1 MRKFV
6 TALAVSLTAS
16 VVAMPALAQD
26 QDIVIE
32 TLDIAP
38 LRYVPLEIP
47 LGDVTSETVVAA
59 TAGQS
64 AMLRGLDKLTGQV
77 ADFELQNGYSVNF
90 GTLRVDMAQCRHPS
104 DNATGEAYAFI
115 SVFED
120 QGAGEN
126 LFQGWMIASSPAL
139 SALDHPRYDVW
150 VLRCK
155 AAEASTSEAEGSE

>member
-1 MRKFV
+1 MRKAA
-6 TALAVSLTAS
+6 TAFALTAG
-16 VVAMPALAQD
+16 LAAAPVLA

-32 TLDIAP
+32 MLDIAP
-38 LRYVPLEIP
+38 LSYEPLEIP
-47 LGDVTSETVVAA
+47 LGDATSETVVAA
-59 TAGQS
+59 TVGQS

-104 DNATGEAYAFI
+104 ENPTGEAYAFI
-115 SVFED
+115 SVYED
-120 QGAGEN
+120 HGEGAN

-139 SALDHPRYDVW
+139 SALDHARYDVW

-155 AAEASTSEAEGSE
+155 VAEESTSEADGSE

>member
-47 LGDVTSETVVAA
+47 LGDVTSETVVPA
-59 TAGQS
+59 TVGQS

-126 LFQGWMIASSPAL
+126 LFSGLDDCQLSGAQRAGSPTL
-139 SALDHPRYDVW
+139 
-150 VLRCK
+150 
-155 AAEASTSEAEGSE
+155 